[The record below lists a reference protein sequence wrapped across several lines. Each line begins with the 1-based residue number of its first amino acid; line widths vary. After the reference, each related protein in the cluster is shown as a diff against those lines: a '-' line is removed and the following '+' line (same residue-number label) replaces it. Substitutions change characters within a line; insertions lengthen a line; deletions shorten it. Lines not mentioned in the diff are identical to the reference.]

1 MRVQHVAAPTISS
14 WLASAR
20 QGGVKGASAFD
31 LGLIHSGISFADGRA
46 EQLWTPLRPVLFHP
60 DVLDDSAW
68 RGGVGA
74 RFTDVAGDLCFA
86 WEYQVVHT
94 YAINMEKIVPG
105 TITTA
110 RDLLDPRWKGQI
122 LSSDPRVGI
131 GLLAAT
137 SVAKARGFETLGRL
151 LVDQRP
157 KFNPA
162 ASGTNITESIVR
174 GDYPIALGVR
184 PKVLNPLRAQG
195 LGHNV
200 TYLDLPDADFV
211 ATNLLFSFAKTAHP
225 AAAALFA
232 NWMLTKDVPTGLTEG
247 LHTNSGRTDVSPFEP
262 DGLPTAGHTHYEP
275 EREANTAH
283 AAATQRFVS
292 GLPLF
297 F

>member
-1 MRVQHVAAPTISS
+1 V
-14 WLASAR
+14 
-20 QGGVKGASAFD
+20 
-31 LGLIHSGISFADGRA
+31 GLIHSGISFAEGRA
-46 EQLWTPLRPVLFHP
+46 EQLWTPLRPLLFRP
-60 DVLDDSAW
+60 DVLDHSAW
-68 RGGVGA
+68 RGGAGA
-74 RFTDVAGDLCFA
+74 RFMDAAGDLCFA

-94 YAINMEKIVPG
+94 YAINTDKVAPG

-137 SVAKARGFETLGRL
+137 SVAKAWGVETLGRL

-157 KFNPA
+157 KLIPT

-174 GDYPIALGVR
+174 GDYAIALGVR
-184 PKVLNPLRAQG
+184 PKALNPLRAQG

-200 TYLDLPDADFV
+200 RYLDLPDADFV

-225 AAAALFA
+225 GVAALFA
-232 NWMLTKDVPTGLTEG
+232 NWMLTKDVQTALTEG
-247 LHTNSGRTDVSPFEP
+247 LHTNSARTDVPPFEP
-262 DGLPTAGHTHYEP
+262 DGVPTAGQTYYEP
-275 EREANTAH
+275 EREANNAH

-292 GLPLF
+292 GLPLVF
-297 F
+297 